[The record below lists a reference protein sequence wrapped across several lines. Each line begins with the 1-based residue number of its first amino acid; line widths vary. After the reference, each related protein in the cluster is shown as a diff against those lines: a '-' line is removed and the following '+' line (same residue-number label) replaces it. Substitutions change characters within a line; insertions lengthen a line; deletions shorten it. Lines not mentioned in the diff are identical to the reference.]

1 MNRGQ
6 LLVRMLLKATWV
18 RKDRSLTAL
27 LSITVVATM
36 TTVALSV
43 YADVGTKL
51 NREFR
56 RFGANVIVTAREGAL
71 DSRQLSAIRTTIG
84 NRGEVLP
91 VAYAIAEG
99 PSGAPV
105 VVGGADLQALRELNS
120 WWSLTPPIAQH
131 PSQADSSLSEALLGA
146 RAAEILSPQ
155 GQNFGIR
162 FGDKNLQLH
171 PASVLRSGSE
181 DDSRIYIGREQ
192 FTALTG
198 IAPNI
203 AQVRIEGSPA
213 EIENQI
219 QKLSAALP
227 QAEIKPVLQITATQ
241 AAILQR
247 TRSVV
252 LTASAVVVVLI
263 ILCMVATLTG
273 SVLERRKDFAVMKA
287 LGASNTS
294 VNLLFAGEAMLISI
308 VGALFG
314 FVAGSAIAWWIG
326 SANFGSGIP
335 PRPEL
340 LFPVV
345 FGSII
350 LALIA
355 SSAPLKV
362 LREIQPAGILR
373 GE

>member
-1 MNRGQ
+1 MNRSQ
-6 LLVRMLLKATWV
+6 LLLRMLVKAAWV
-18 RKDRSLTAL
+18 RKDRSFTAL
-27 LSITVVATM
+27 LSITVVATI
-36 TTVALSV
+36 TTVALSI
-43 YADVGTKL
+43 YSEVGAKL

-56 RFGANVIVTAREGAL
+56 KFGANVIVTAPAGAL
-71 DSRQLSAIRTTIG
+71 DDHQLSVIKNTMG
-84 NRGEVLP
+84 SRGEVAP

-99 PSGAPV
+99 PSGAPLV
-105 VVGGADLQALRELNS
+105 IGGADLQSLRELNS
-120 WWSLTPPIAQH
+120 WWSLTPEVGYVGQSESKP
-131 PSQADSSLSEALLGA
+131 SEALLGA
-146 RAAEILSPQ
+146 RAAEVLSPH
-155 GQNFGIR
+155 GQSFEIR
-162 FGDKNLQLH
+162 FGKKSIAIH
-171 PASVLRSGSE
+171 PAFVFHAGSD
-181 DDSRIYIGREQ
+181 DDSRLYIDRTQ
-192 FTALTG
+192 FAALTG
-198 IAPNI
+198 ISANI
-203 AQVRIEGSPA
+203 AQIRIEGSPS
-213 EIENQI
+213 EINNYIE
-219 QKLSAALP
+219 KLRAALP
-227 QAEIKPVLQITATQ
+227 QLEIKPVLQITTAQ
-241 AAILQR
+241 AATLEK

-252 LTASAVVVVLI
+252 LAALAVVVVLI

-294 VNLLFAGEAMLISI
+294 VNMLFAGEAMLISI

-335 PRPEL
+335 PRPGL
-340 LFPVV
+340 LFPVA

-362 LREIQPAGILR
+362 LRKIQPAGILR

>member
-1 MNRGQ
+1 MNRTQ
-6 LLVRMLLKATWV
+6 LLLSMLLKAAWV
-18 RKDRSLTAL
+18 RRDRSLTAL

-43 YADVGTKL
+43 YSDVGTKL

-56 RFGANVIVTAREGAL
+56 RFGSNVIVTARQGAL
-71 DSRQLSAIRTTIG
+71 DEKQMSVIKTTVGSRGA
-84 NRGEVLP
+84 VLP
-91 VAYAIAEG
+91 VAYAVVQG
-99 PSGAPV
+99 PSGSPV
-105 VVGGADLQALRELNS
+105 VLGGAALQPLRELNS
-120 WWSLTPPIAQH
+120 WWSLVPPLGPGTTHVTPPPVVAY
-131 PSQADSSLSEALLGA
+131 LGV
-146 RAAEILSPQ
+146 RAAQALAPQ
-155 GQNFGIR
+155 GQSFEIR
-162 FGDKNLQLH
+162 FGNKSLRIY
-171 PASVLRSGSE
+171 PAFVFKSGSE
-181 DDSRIYIGREQ
+181 DDSRIYIDPEP
-192 FTALTG
+192 FTTLTG
-198 IAPNI
+198 ISPSL
-203 AQVRIEGSPA
+203 AQVRIEGSPS
-213 EIENQI
+213 EIESQI

-227 QAEIKPVLQITATQ
+227 EAEVKPVLQITGAQ
-241 AAILQR
+241 AAILER

-263 ILCMVATLTG
+263 VLCMVATFTG

-287 LGASNTS
+287 LGASNGS
-294 VNLLFAGEAMLISI
+294 VNLLFAGEAILISM
-308 VGALFG
+308 VGAVLG
-314 FVAGSAIAWWIG
+314 FLAGSAVAWWIG
-326 SANFGSGIP
+326 AANFGNGIP

-345 FGSII
+345 LGSII

>member
-1 MNRGQ
+1 MNRVQ
-6 LLVRMLLKATWV
+6 LLLLMLLKAAWV
-18 RKDRSLTAL
+18 RKDRSFTAL

-36 TTVALSV
+36 ATVALSV
-43 YADVGTKL
+43 YSDVGTKL

-56 RFGANVIVTAREGAL
+56 RFGANVIVTARQGAFDVKEL
-71 DSRQLSAIRTTIG
+71 ELIKTTVG
-84 NRGEVLP
+84 SRGEVLP
-91 VAYAIAEG
+91 LAYAVAQG

-105 VVGGADLQALRELNS
+105 VVAGAELQPLRELNS
-120 WWSLTPPIAQH
+120 WWSLIPPIGNIQRESPPPVVAYVG
-131 PSQADSSLSEALLGA
+131 P
-146 RAAEILSPQ
+146 RVAEVLSPQ
-155 GQNFGIR
+155 GQSFEIKFGEKSLR
-162 FGDKNLQLH
+162 VY
-171 PASVLRSGSE
+171 PAFVFHSGSE
-181 DDSRIYIGREQ
+181 DDSRIYIDPEP
-192 FTALTG
+192 FHALTG
-198 IAPNI
+198 ISPNV

-219 QKLSAALP
+219 RKLSAALP
-227 QAEIKPVLQITATQ
+227 QAEVKPVLQITVAQ
-241 AAILQR
+241 AAILEK

-252 LTASAVVVVLI
+252 LAASAVVVILI
-263 ILCMVATLTG
+263 VLCMVATFTG

-287 LGASNTS
+287 LGASNGA
-294 VNLLFAGEAMLISI
+294 VNLVFAGEAILISI
-308 VGALFG
+308 VGAILG
-314 FVAGSAIAWWIG
+314 FIAGSAVAWWIG
-326 SANFGSGIP
+326 AANFGNGIP

-340 LFPVV
+340 LFPVA

>member
-1 MNRGQ
+1 MNRTQ
-6 LLVRMLLKATWV
+6 LLLLMLLKAAWV
-18 RKDRSLTAL
+18 RRDRSLTAL

-43 YADVGTKL
+43 YSDVGTKL

-56 RFGANVIVTAREGAL
+56 RFGANVIVTARQGAL
-71 DSRQLSAIRTTIG
+71 DTKQLSLIKTTVG

-91 VAYAIAEG
+91 VAYAVVK
-99 PSGAPV
+99 SSLGAPV
-105 VVGGADLQALRELNS
+105 VVGGAELQPLRELNS
-120 WWSLTPPIAQH
+120 WWSLTSPVGPSTTDLTPPPAV
-131 PSQADSSLSEALLGA
+131 AYVGA
-146 RAAEILSPQ
+146 RAAEVLSPH
-155 GQNFGIR
+155 GESFEIR
-162 FGDKNLQLH
+162 FGDKNLRITPTFVFH
-171 PASVLRSGSE
+171 SGSD
-181 DDSRIYIGREQ
+181 DDSRIYIDPKP

-198 IAPNI
+198 ITPNL
-203 AQVRIEGSPA
+203 AQVRIEGSPS

-227 QAEIKPVLQITATQ
+227 EVEVKPVLQITAAQ
-241 AAILQR
+241 AAILEK

-252 LTASAVVVVLI
+252 LAASAVVVVLI
-263 ILCMVATLTG
+263 VLCMVATFTG

-287 LGASNTS
+287 LGASNGS
-294 VNLLFAGEAMLISI
+294 VNLLFAGEAMLISV
-308 VGALFG
+308 VGSILG
-314 FVAGSAIAWWIG
+314 FIAGSAIAWWIG
-326 SANFGSGIP
+326 SANFGNGIP

-340 LFPVV
+340 LLPVV
-345 FGSII
+345 LGSII

>member
-1 MNRGQ
+1 MNRFR
-6 LLVRMLLKATWV
+6 LLVRMLLKAAWV
-18 RKDRSLTAL
+18 RKDRSFTAL
-27 LSITVVATM
+27 LSITVVATI
-36 TTVALSV
+36 TTVALSI
-43 YADVGTKL
+43 YSEVGTKL
-51 NREFR
+51 SREFR
-56 RFGANVIVTAREGAL
+56 KFGANVIVTAREGAL
-71 DSRQLSAIRTTIG
+71 DDRQLAVIKTILG
-84 NRGEVLP
+84 NRGDVVP

-99 PSGAPV
+99 PSGAPLV
-105 VVGGADLQALRELNS
+105 IGGVDLQSLRELNS
-120 WWSLTPPIAQH
+120 WWSLTPGIAYVGQPSEPKPI
-131 PSQADSSLSEALLGA
+131 EVFLGA

-155 GQNFGIR
+155 RQRFEVR
-162 FGDKNLQLH
+162 FGKKTLLVH
-171 PASVLRSGSE
+171 PSFVFHAGSD
-181 DDSRIYIGREQ
+181 DDSRLYMDPEL

-198 IAPNI
+198 ITANT
-203 AQVRIEGSPA
+203 AQIRIEGSPS
-213 EIENQI
+213 EIESGVE
-219 QKLSAALP
+219 KLRSALP
-227 QAEIKPVLQITATQ
+227 QLEIKPVLQITTAQ
-241 AAILQR
+241 AATLEK

-252 LTASAVVVVLI
+252 LAASAVVVVLI

-294 VNLLFAGEAMLISI
+294 VNMLFAGEAMLISI

-326 SANFGSGIP
+326 SVNFGSGIP
-335 PRPEL
+335 PRPGL
-340 LFPVV
+340 LFPVA